1 MTNIKIIYNEKEY
14 IIFYK
19 QIKYKVDEE
28 TKDRIPIK
36 FHIPLFIA
44 LMKRLTKQQKLKL
57 IIIHNDL
64 YIINFSTLLDIFIY
78 NNQTELNKYYIIKNK
93 NKVYTDELDIYSED
107 NYCICTHKIKLTNMI
122 TNKETK
128 KCYIIGCDC
137 IEWWQIYNDK
147 VKIDHEIK
155 KALINKTDIPL
166 FCSFCCSKRNCI
178 KCKDKENIRYIF
190 NNWRSKIND
199 KISYIK
205 KNINSLVEFGKYKG
219 KTFNIL
225 CKDVSYRNFIVSN
238 GFNNIKKEEIMTKIN
253 IYRKYEKQIIKY
265 II

>member
-19 QIKYKVDEE
+19 QIKYKVDKE
-28 TKDRIPIK
+28 TKKIKFIK

-44 LMKRLTKQQKLKL
+44 LMDRLTEKQKLKL
-57 IIIHNDL
+57 IIIYNDL

-78 NNQTELNKYYIIKNK
+78 NDQTKLNKYNIIK
-93 NKVYTDELDIYSED
+93 YTELGHNDELDIYGED
-107 NYCICTHKIKLTNMI
+107 NYCICSQKIYYTNMI
-122 TNKETK
+122 TNEKTK
-128 KCYIIGCDC
+128 KCYIIGSDC

-155 KALINKTDIPL
+155 KALINKTDIPNFCC
-166 FCSFCCSKRNCI
+166 FCSSKRSCI
-178 KCKDKENIRYIF
+178 KCKPKENIRNIF
-190 NNWRSKIND
+190 NEWRCKIND
-199 KISYIK
+199 KKAYIK
-205 KNINSLVEFGKYKG
+205 KNIKSLVGFGKYKG

-225 CKDVSYRNFIVSN
+225 CKDINYRNYILN
-238 GFNNIKKEEIMTKIN
+238 NNFNDLIKKKIN
-253 IYRKYEKQIIKY
+253 IFIEYEKYILKY